1 MLKGRERERERGE
14 EKGTQPS
21 RNATKA
27 AQHEENRM
35 NDELRSEDGSEKRV
49 VAVAAAA
56 AADLDSQDRQP
67 GNPVPATMGQ
77 MVFAITFR
85 STALRLWFFR
95 GNFRS
100 SVRPEHESRG
110 GAGAGRGRVCSPSR
124 GVSASD
130 STSCPPRLG
139 SASSGLA
146 AS

>member
-27 AQHEENRM
+27 ARHEENPM
-35 NDELRSEDGSEKRV
+35 NDELRSEDGSEKR
-49 VAVAAAA
+49 AVAAVAV
-56 AADLDSQDRQP
+56 ADLDSQDQQP
-67 GNPVPATMGQ
+67 GNP
-77 MVFAITFR
+77 I
-85 STALRLWFFR
+85 
-95 GNFRS
+95 
-100 SVRPEHESRG
+100 PEHESRG